1 MKKLKIAVVVS
12 TKNSFNNRIC
22 EEIQRAGHTPILI
35 NLNHAYVDISPST
48 RGYDALYIKDE
59 KGMQRITK
67 SDIDVIIPRIGN
79 SFQANL
85 KKLKLL
91 TDTMRIRSIQSPA
104 GLENASD
111 KYLCLQLCSK
121 HKVRVP
127 KTMYISSNENV
138 ESVLQKIKTFP
149 VVVKYVRGSHG
160 KGVFLVTKENARD
173 KLKSLLA
180 NKSDL
185 LIQDYIESGS
195 QDYRVI
201 VMGSRIVAIEKRTAA
216 SEAEFRANLS
226 LGGIGTKA
234 TITPQ
239 QSELCIRAAAAI
251 GLEVAGV
258 DMIVGKDGL
267 EYIIE
272 INGNFG
278 TKIESITGV
287 NLARELVRY
296 AIAKAEAP
304 IARPDEIK
312 VPAKSEQEPVFLFG
326 RFLLSA
332 ITLVAGAFL
341 GAKIINNKNCKC

>member
-12 TKNSFNNRIC
+12 TKNRFNVRIC
-22 EEIQRAGHTPILI
+22 EEIERAGHIPILI

-48 RGYDALYIKDE
+48 RGYDALYIKDGN
-59 KGMQRITK
+59 GMQRITK

-91 TDTMRIRSIQSPA
+91 TDTMRIPSIQSPA
-104 GLENASD
+104 ALENASD
-111 KYLCLQLCSK
+111 KYLCTQQCSK
-121 HKVRVP
+121 HRLRVP

-138 ESVLQKIKTFP
+138 ESVLQKIKNYP
-149 VVVKYVRGSHG
+149 VVVKYVRGSQG
-160 KGVFLVTKENARD
+160 SGVFLVTKENA
-173 KLKSLLA
+173 KAKMKSLLA
-180 NKSDL
+180 TKSDL
-185 LIQDYIESGS
+185 LIQDFIEAGA

-201 VMGSRIVAIEKRTAA
+201 VVGNRIVAIEKRRAA
-216 SEAEFRANLS
+216 KESEFRANLS

-234 TITPQ
+234 TITQPQ
-239 QSELCIRAAAAI
+239 SDLCLRAAAAI
-251 GLEVAGV
+251 GLDVAGV
-258 DMIVGKDGL
+258 DMIIGNDGL

-296 AIAKAEAP
+296 AIVKSELPVAKSDEISLPSKAE
-304 IARPDEIK
+304 EIK
-312 VPAKSEQEPVFLFG
+312 TYSFG